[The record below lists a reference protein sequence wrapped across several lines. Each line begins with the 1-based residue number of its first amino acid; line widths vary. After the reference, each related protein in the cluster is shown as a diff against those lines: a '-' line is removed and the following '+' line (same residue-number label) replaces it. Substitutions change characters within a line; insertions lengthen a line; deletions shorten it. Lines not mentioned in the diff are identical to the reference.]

1 MLSMGG
7 MLKVPFQLNI
17 CAMKRDPRL
26 RSLSS
31 DHHRALVMAR
41 KMEKA
46 CDAGDVDPGSLKE
59 IQAFC
64 CEELSLHFSKE
75 EEFLLP
81 ALKKHG
87 ENEIVERTLHEHAQM
102 MELATRLEQ
111 KEALLQF
118 AQLLKQHVRFEEQS
132 LFAISQE
139 KLSDVELEM
148 IAAAS

>member
-1 MLSMGG
+1 
-7 MLKVPFQLNI
+7 
-17 CAMKRDPRL
+17 MKRDPRL

-46 CDAGDVDPGSLKE
+46 GNSGDVDSDLLNE
-59 IQAFC
+59 ILTFYRD
-64 CEELSLHFSKE
+64 ELSLHFSKE
-75 EEFLLP
+75 EEFLLLP
-81 ALKKHG
+81 LAKHG
-87 ENEIVERTLHEHAQM
+87 ENEIVERTLREHAQIVA
-102 MELATRLEQ
+102 LVPQLDQ

-139 KLSDVELEM
+139 KLSDAELEV

>member
-1 MLSMGG
+1 
-7 MLKVPFQLNI
+7 
-17 CAMKRDPRL
+17 MKRDPRL

-46 CDAGDVDPGSLKE
+46 GNSGDVDSDLLNE
-59 IQAFC
+59 ILTFYRN
-64 CEELSLHFSKE
+64 ELSLHFSKE

-81 ALKKHG
+81 PLAKHG
-87 ENEIVERTLHEHAQM
+87 EYEIVERTLREHAQIVA
-102 MELATRLEQ
+102 LVPQLEQ

-139 KLSDVELEM
+139 KLSDAELEV

>member
-1 MLSMGG
+1 MR
-7 MLKVPFQLNI
+7 
-17 CAMKRDPRL
+17 RDPRL

-46 CDAGDVDPGSLKE
+46 CNTVDVDPDLLSE
-59 IQAFC
+59 IQLFC
-64 CEELSLHFSKE
+64 RDELSLHFSKE

-87 ENEIVERTLHEHAQM
+87 ENKIVERTLSEHAQM
-102 MELATRLEQ
+102 MGLVPRLEQ

-118 AQLLKQHVRFEEQS
+118 ARLLKQHVRFEEQS

-139 KLSDVELEM
+139 KLSDAELEV
-148 IAAAS
+148 ISADS